1 MSCSDSET
9 GTRLKS
15 ATVAPLCASVP
26 SQLGNP
32 RDVIRQPNAKESIWM
47 PISTVRTGFLF
58 RNGVQNKALWTGRG
72 LSVRRKSEN
81 LPVVRK
87 HISGFHSHRSQATSR
102 CDFRLSGET
111 AGWRPLCSRV
121 QEHSAIFRP
130 DRAFGIV
137 KRLSADGRRYGRF
150 EPPFLLRE
158 RRLFLLFFE
167 CPRVKGWTA

>member
-9 GTRLKS
+9 GTRFES

-32 RDVIRQPNAKESIWM
+32 RDVIRQPNAKESVRM
-47 PISTVRTGFLF
+47 LVSTVRAGFLICDET
-58 RNGVQNKALWTGRG
+58 QNKALRTGRG
-72 LSVRRKSEN
+72 LAVRRKSEN
-81 LPVVRK
+81 LPAVRK
-87 HISGFHSHRSQATSR
+87 HISGFHSSCSQATSR

-111 AGWRPLCSRV
+111 AGWRPRCSRV

-158 RRLFLLFFE
+158 RRLFLLLSVR
-167 CPRVKGWTA
+167 PRRKGRTA